1 MMQLAGVEMVA
12 AVLMLLLLL
21 LGFRGASAAR
31 QLRSR
36 PDTALLAAEIS
47 PCPPEF
53 VSRIFSPADWEFVS
67 QTKSSELRE
76 FFRRER
82 KQVAL
87 LWIQQTSATIQG
99 IMREHARAARGKADL
114 EFTTE
119 ASLIFHYAQ
128 LMLVCGVLLIAIR
141 SFGPSWLR
149 GLALYADSLTQRI
162 AQTQLG
168 LQTATTVREIQS
180 VGPS

>member
-1 MMQLAGVEMVA
+1 
-12 AVLMLLLLL
+12 LLLLL
-21 LGFRGASAAR
+21 LGLSGASAAR
-31 QLRSR
+31 RFRSR
-36 PDTALLAAEIS
+36 PDMPLLEGAADIS

-67 QTKSSELRE
+67 QTKSSELRD

-87 LWIQQTSATIQG
+87 LWIEQTSATIQR
-99 IMREHARAARGKADL
+99 IMREHTRASRGKADL

-119 ASLIFHYAQ
+119 ASLIFRYAQ
-128 LMLVCGVLLIAIR
+128 LMLVCGILLVAIR

-162 AQTQLG
+162 AQAQLG
-168 LQTATTVREIQS
+168 LQAATAVREIHS